1 MTNIRKIHCNYCGV
15 DTNHELKAS
24 HSKHDYEEEHI
35 NGQSY
40 LRYYE
45 ESEFNFWVCRG
56 CDTACIEDSY
66 TCSGMTD
73 ENGDK
78 IYGSTF
84 YPERAWNQRKPKNF
98 LHIKPEINSVYKE
111 VVKAFQ
117 VGLGVPTAM
126 SIRSLLEAICID
138 QGITDEVAWKFEVKI
153 EKLQEVAGIPSSITD
168 GLKSLKFIG
177 DDAAHRLVSPGK
189 TILSSALDLI
199 EALLTHLYEAK
210 FDLHVKAENI
220 KAISSS

>member
-35 NGQSY
+35 YGQSY

-73 ENGDK
+73 EMGIK
-78 IYGSTF
+78 YMVQYFIQRGFGIKGSQKTF
-84 YPERAWNQRKPKNF
+84 A
-98 LHIKPEINSVYKE
+98 
-111 VVKAFQ
+111 
-117 VGLGVPTAM
+117 T
-126 SIRSLLEAICID
+126 
-138 QGITDEVAWKFEVKI
+138 
-153 EKLQEVAGIPSSITD
+153 
-168 GLKSLKFIG
+168 
-177 DDAAHRLVSPGK
+177 
-189 TILSSALDLI
+189 
-199 EALLTHLYEAK
+199 
-210 FDLHVKAENI
+210 
-220 KAISSS
+220 